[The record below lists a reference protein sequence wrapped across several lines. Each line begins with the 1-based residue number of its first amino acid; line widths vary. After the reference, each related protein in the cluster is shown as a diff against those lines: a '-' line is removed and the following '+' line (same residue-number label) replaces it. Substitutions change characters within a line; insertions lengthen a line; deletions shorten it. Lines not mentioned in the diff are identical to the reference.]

1 LVIRSRARFC
11 GRVRSRRAT
20 AELSR
25 CAEFQRHTSRDW
37 RALVARARRPYRR
50 GGRPFQVS
58 PVHRQMLGKVLC
70 LSAGCEENEVVL
82 VKSKWSAT
90 VAIAEI
96 LPENAKVA
104 RRRHG
109 RVSG

>member
-1 LVIRSRARFC
+1 
-11 GRVRSRRAT
+11 
-20 AELSR
+20 
-25 CAEFQRHTSRDW
+25 
-37 RALVARARRPYRR
+37 
-50 GGRPFQVS
+50 
-58 PVHRQMLGKVLC
+58 MLGKVLC